1 MLRNMERRVSFGAA
15 AKLAAA
21 GLFDISA
28 KSEFSPGNV
37 AQLI

>member
-1 MLRNMERRVSFGAA
+1 MLRNMECRVAFGTA
-15 AKLAAA
+15 AKSEAA

-37 AQLI
+37 AELI